1 MLSCACG
8 RIIRHTRI
16 LLKYPIVC
24 QFSSALSFQAEVELA
39 SAGCPSS
46 ANTSGLNR
54 SSVMTAMDE
63 METMTR
69 EERKKLEECKLKLEK
84 TEMELMTADSAILR
98 LEQQVKRYKEMLD
111 ASEKTEEELKAEK
124 RKTTRE
130 LREAKGQVEELTNAN
145 KHLQTRLEKIRAVR
159 GVLQNEL
166 SKPL

>member
-1 MLSCACG
+1 MLDYLGHNKYKSYQAITNTN
-8 RIIRHTRI
+8 RIT
-16 LLKYPIVC
+16 V
-24 QFSSALSFQAEVELA
+24 SFQAEVESV
-39 SAGCPSS
+39 SAGSSSSSS

-54 SSVMTAMDE
+54 SSVITAMDE

-69 EERKKLEECKLKLEK
+69 EERKKLDECKLKLEK

-130 LREAKGQVEELTNAN
+130 LREAKGQVEELANAN